1 VAKILSKSGVSTAAA
16 AHSASKSPTLAPS
29 DALAQQKAARDQE
42 DEKWLRAY
50 QQGDVS
56 GFENL
61 LKRHRSG
68 VFTFCL
74 KMLGHNSAAEDAL
87 QEIFLRVVKA
97 APKWKRQAKVRT
109 WIYTIARN
117 HCIDALRKARHRK
130 TASLDQP
137 LRDDEKDG
145 ASLGEQIAD
154 ENAMAPDRGAAHTV
168 LRKTLVEA
176 LGSLSEEQREVFV
189 MREYAG
195 LPFKE
200 IASVVG
206 VSENTVKSRMRYAL
220 EHMRN
225 HLQKAGI
232 SPRGSDGGS

>member
-1 VAKILSKSGVSTAAA
+1 MANTLSKSGRPATASFDAA
-16 AHSASKSPTLAPS
+16 TN
-29 DALAQQKAARDQE
+29 DALAEKAARDQE
-42 DEKWLRAY
+42 DEVWLRAY
-50 QQGDVS
+50 QSGDVS
-56 GFENL
+56 GFEKL

-74 KMLGHNSAAEDAL
+74 KMLGEKSAAEDAL

-137 LRDDEKDG
+137 LSKEEADG
-145 ASLGEQIAD
+145 ASLGEQTAD
-154 ENAMAPDRGAAHTV
+154 DKAMAPDRGAAQT
-168 LRKTLVEA
+168 RIREA
-176 LGSLSEEQREVFV
+176 LVSALASLSEEQREVFV

-195 LPFKE
+195 MPFKE

-220 EHMRN
+220 EHMRA

-232 SPRGSDGGS
+232 GPSEGKGGS